1 MKRLV
6 ESPIWVCP
14 VCVQLSDP
22 GSVRAR
28 GRSQGWRRWGER
40 ARGRARDPQPLVLLP
55 QIDPDGL
62 FLATVHSP
70 SAGVWLQS
78 LSLGGINA

>member
-14 VCVQLSDP
+14 VCVQLPDP
-22 GSVRAR
+22 GSVWAKGEVTGVEKV
-28 GRSQGWRRWGER
+28 GRER
-40 ARGRARDPQPLVLLP
+40 EGVPETRSHWSCCPS
-55 QIDPDGL
+55 DPDGL
-62 FLATVHSP
+62 FLATIHSP

-78 LSLGGINA
+78 LSLGGVNA